1 MVNLLGYQSSESETV
16 NVASPQE
23 SMGAVDL
30 GSFYDRSSKLRG
42 DSSGSKLKASAHDN
56 GTLLESTL
64 LLNIALLGWWLLWVV
79 LWR

>member
-23 SMGAVDL
+23 SVGAVDL

-42 DSSGSKLKASAHDN
+42 DSSGSKLKASAQDN